1 MIPKRKGKKR
11 KHSGE
16 LPETRL
22 QPCRPPGPTHL
33 STWTG
38 QGPCLLSPW
47 NQMDENTLTSPT
59 GDSPIRSSIS
69 IFSCFSGSFFY
80 ITWPFALGFFFF
92 FLFPTL
98 CYTGHVTILTT
109 STHLLFCLP
118 QLLFI
123 TSTAIAI
130 DPAYCR

>member
-11 KHSGE
+11 KHSRE

-22 QPCRPPGPTHL
+22 QPCRPPGTSSPTHL

-69 IFSCFSGSFFY
+69 IFSCFSGSFFLY
-80 ITWPFALGFFFF
+80 HLALRSGLFFFF
-92 FLFPTL
+92 SLFPTL

-109 STHLLFCLP
+109 VTHLLF
-118 QLLFI
+118 LFTPTI
-123 TSTAIAI
+123 IHHL
-130 DPAYCR
+130 YGYRN